1 MISSGVGCNIDL
13 RLDAF
18 LSNIAHIHANLM
30 HLPPAAWAEEIACGA
45 RAPMFCALP
54 TAWSLERPALRGS
67 C

>member
-30 HLPPAAWAEEIACGA
+30 HSPPAAWAEEMPAA
-45 RAPMFCALP
+45 RERRCSARSYGLVA
-54 TAWSLERPALRGS
+54 ERPALRGS